1 MMIGFAAMA
10 ISAIIVFAAHY
21 CAELK
26 CGAGQN
32 KSLLSSVGFNHHDDE

>member
-1 MMIGFAAMA
+1 MMMIGFWALA

-21 CAELK
+21 CAELQ

-32 KSLLSSVGFNHHDDE
+32 KTPAIVAGVY